1 MANVKKLKIKDTTYN
16 LDAYNADSATK
27 LKTARSI
34 ALGTG
39 VTGTATNFDG
49 SSNITIPVTSV
60 KESYLAWGGKNF
72 SGSWG
77 PIDAAMVPNFA
88 ANRFAFLPASA
99 ITSEYS
105 TNGGST
111 WTATTSS
118 SARENIFANGGG
130 FTIGNS
136 TATGVDKKNY
146 KCRITITTSGVVYT
160 TLNKFAIRISSNG
173 SSGCHVKIESRTK
186 ANQDAGTNTWATN
199 CERAELGGWPGWNI
213 VNISPITTHGNTT
226 AQYSQIR
233 FTFGVDSHASSVT
246 YYGLQVLRIM
256 AFGGEGWSTPS
267 NMANDGHLYSYD
279 SAQNATFPAK
289 VTATGFSG
297 PLTGNA
303 TTASGIKDSANSST
317 ITASYASAQLA
328 YSDITHLACW
338 NGYQLRAINKSAF
351 VGNNSDSI
359 SAALNRLG
367 IGNDTPSDNDFY
379 ICQYAG
385 GGTTTTSY
393 HRRPVYALWNYIK
406 GKTDNAYVA
415 KGTIATTSTPGL
427 VKPVSVITKPTLNS
441 VTTTSGRYYSVQMS
455 SDGSMFVNVP
465 WQAVPNDYYHST
477 GSWNG
482 LTYTAT
488 AHEGA
493 PDLKF
498 TLPTGTTG
506 TTVALGN
513 HTHSQ
518 YLTAHQDISG
528 KANLSGAT
536 FTGAVT
542 ITSGVNLK
550 FNKIQVPVSSGSSTY
565 SNGNNGQVLKS
576 NGTTVYWAADDNT
589 DADSKTSSSN
599 TTNKIYLVG
608 ATSQSSAGQTT
619 YSNSSCYASGG
630 YLYSNGKKVDMD
642 NISGGVEWSTF

>member
-1 MANVKKLKIKDTTYN
+1 MANVKKLKIKDTTYS

-39 VTGTATNFDG
+39 ATGTATNFDG

-60 KESYLAWGGKNF
+60 KESYLEWGGKNF

-130 FTIGNS
+130 FIIGNS

-233 FTFGVDSHASSVT
+233 FTFGVDSHNSSVT
-246 YYGLQVLRIM
+246 YTGLSVIRIM

-279 SAQNATFPAK
+279 SAQNATFPASVNATSLK
-289 VTATGFSG
+289 ENGTALSSKYSVKSHTHSVTAKGSIS
-297 PLTGNA
+297 N
-303 TTASGIKDSANSST
+303 TTAGGSVSST
-317 ITASYASAQLA
+317 FTGTAHNHTFTGSAVT
-328 YSDITHLACW
+328 S
-338 NGYQLRAINKSAF
+338 GKP
-351 VGNNSDSI
+351 
-359 SAALNRLG
+359 
-367 IGNDTPSDNDFY
+367 DTTN
-379 ICQYAG
+379 
-385 GGTTTTSY
+385 
-393 HRRPVYALWNYIK
+393 
-406 GKTDNAYVA
+406 
-415 KGTIATTSTPGL
+415 
-427 VKPVSVITKPTLNS
+427 
-441 VTTTSGRYYSVQMS
+441 VTTIYSITGVGSLPSASLSSGTLPSCS
-455 SDGSMFVNVP
+455 
-465 WQAVPNDYYHST
+465 
-477 GSWNG
+477 
-482 LTYTAT
+482 YTAPSHSYT
-488 AHEGA
+488 APSLSGSVSNQCLTLTWSPGSHSFSAGSHSFSAGEFPSLTFNAGS
-493 PDLKF
+493 
-498 TLPTGTTG
+498 LPTRSS
-506 TTVALGN
+506 AISIPNAN
-513 HTHSQ
+513 HTHSV
-518 YLTAHQDISG
+518 TASG
-528 KANLSGAT
+528 TVANTTATGSVSST
-536 FTGAVT
+536 FTGTAHNHTFTGSAVT
-542 ITSGVNLK
+542 S
-550 FNKIQVPVSSGSSTY
+550 
-565 SNGNNGQVLKS
+565 
-576 NGTTVYWAADDNT
+576 
-589 DADSKTSSSN
+589 
-599 TTNKIYLVG
+599 
-608 ATSQSSAGQTT
+608 ATES
-619 YSNSSCYASGG
+619 
-630 YLYSNGKKVDMD
+630 
-642 NISGGVEWSTF
+642 